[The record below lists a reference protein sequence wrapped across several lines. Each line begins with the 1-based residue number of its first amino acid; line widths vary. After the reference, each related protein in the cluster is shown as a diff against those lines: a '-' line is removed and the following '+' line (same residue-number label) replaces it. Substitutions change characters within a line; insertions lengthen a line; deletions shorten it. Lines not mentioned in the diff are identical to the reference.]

1 MIINSGKRGL
11 FLEKL
16 IDTIEL
22 TGGSPL
28 FFSKELKQDSLCFCC
43 SISVISRG
51 IGVSLTKRGFMKVFL
66 GSLVSM
72 MFVTGV
78 AHAAKLDC
86 AKVQNKS
93 VTVDVQSA
101 KEISSLVRAF
111 YGCLEN
117 DPVVQQVKQSIV
129 EETNTSGM
137 GDAQQCKFVAPRVL
151 AATSW
156 RSGRYSIYGEA
167 GGEYIYDVSQA
178 YYCSGIGTGL
188 FEGNLSR
195 AQFRVKVVHA
205 ERNLEMCAPDACQDQ
220 KSSNTVTLSL
230 LVPSN

>member
-1 MIINSGKRGL
+1 
-11 FLEKL
+11 
-16 IDTIEL
+16 
-22 TGGSPL
+22 
-28 FFSKELKQDSLCFCC
+28 
-43 SISVISRG
+43 
-51 IGVSLTKRGFMKVFL
+51 
-66 GSLVSM
+66 M

-86 AKVQNKS
+86 AKVQNRS

-111 YGCLEN
+111 YVCLEN
-117 DPVVQQVKQSIV
+117 DPFIQPVMQSII
-129 EETNTSGM
+129 EETNASGM

-151 AATSW
+151 AATAW

-195 AQFRVKVVHA
+195 AQFRIKVAHA
-205 ERNLEMCAPDACQDQ
+205 EKNLEMCAPEACKDQ
-220 KSSNTVTLSL
+220 QSSNKVTLSL
-230 LVPSN
+230 IVPSN